1 MFSKITQIIQHTK
14 QTMYQSKIETMRIWM
29 IWNKIMTK
37 LIHTNLFKI
46 YPTIMQRK
54 DKLDKLLLQ
63 FILISL
69 IYLSVNLVRDYR
81 RRRIVIRDWWSYRQK
96 GVRLINLRWR
106 SMMKMMWIFLSIKR
120 IIILK
125 LIPLLRVPFL
135 LRLLIK
141 FMICI
146 CRVGQWEILVGGLGF
161 CQLELSFIFGPEQEL
176 MMNLSLN

>member
-14 QTMYQSKIETMRIWM
+14 QTMYQSKIEIMRIWM

-81 RRRIVIRDWWSYRQK
+81 KRKIVIRD
-96 GVRLINLRWR
+96 
-106 SMMKMMWIFLSIKR
+106 
-120 IIILK
+120 
-125 LIPLLRVPFL
+125 
-135 LRLLIK
+135 
-141 FMICI
+141 
-146 CRVGQWEILVGGLGF
+146 
-161 CQLELSFIFGPEQEL
+161 
-176 MMNLSLN
+176 